1 MIKESFNEG
10 ANEGDQILSW
20 HLDGELWDH
29 IDYNIITLKLSV
41 KITQPPDFSIL
52 YLLQNVVFRVP

>member
-10 ANEGDQILSW
+10 ANEGDQILFW
-20 HLDGELWDH
+20 HLGGELSDH
-29 IDYNIITLKLSV
+29 IDYNIKTLKLSV

-52 YLLQNVVFRVP
+52 YFLQNVVFRVP